1 MTNTFTPKNN
11 YKNCS
16 FCSLAYTVS
25 LLQCRPSIHLKTFSM
40 ITAIKMRKE
49 EWERTISTGT
59 SSRRKGTRRKYSA
72 LTRSDVLCRHS
83 EKTKQIQKNTEKMCQ
98 SLNKKKRSKKTAR
111 DGQNKEKGR
120 GIWRKIITGADEE
133 ERETKRLTLFKP
145 SHTHTPAHT
154 SWFWPLTSPLWL
166 AAGSSSPVWVAC
178 SSRQVGFHHALCLD
192 SGLLPDVEPQQRC
205 RWRNLSTVRPG
216 PQKSDLLSAGFV
228 RLCCPMIRT
237 LQCIST
243 ECFSYICSCVIYAL
257 CFVMLQNI
265 QYILAAAQSVH
276 IFIMLFVNKIYSIC
290 FDVLS
295 THKLCPIS
303 ASKQE
308 LYLQGYHY
316 FHM

>member
-145 SHTHTPAHT
+145 SHTHSSTHILILTFDLSSLACCRVQLSCVSCLFQQTGWFPSRSVFGLWTPARCWT
-154 SWFWPLTSPLWL
+154 PAEMQMKESVDCEAWPTKIWP
-166 AAGSSSPVWVAC
+166 
-178 SSRQVGFHHALCLD
+178 
-192 SGLLPDVEPQQRC
+192 
-205 RWRNLSTVRPG
+205 
-216 PQKSDLLSAGFV
+216 FV
-228 RLCCPMIRT
+228 RWVCT
-237 LQCIST
+237 S
-243 ECFSYICSCVIYAL
+243 
-257 CFVMLQNI
+257 
-265 QYILAAAQSVH
+265 
-276 IFIMLFVNKIYSIC
+276 
-290 FDVLS
+290 VLS
-295 THKLCPIS
+295 DDTHITVH
-303 ASKQE
+303 Q
-308 LYLQGYHY
+308 YWV
-316 FHM
+316 F